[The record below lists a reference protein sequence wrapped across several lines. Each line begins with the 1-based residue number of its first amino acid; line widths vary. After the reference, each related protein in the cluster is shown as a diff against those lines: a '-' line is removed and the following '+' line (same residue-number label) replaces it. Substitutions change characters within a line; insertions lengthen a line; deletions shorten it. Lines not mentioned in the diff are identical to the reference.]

1 MSTGIIAI
9 CVIAYIMIGIFFG
22 ELLFDSKI
30 LKGLTILFLWPPLFA
45 LMILRAIVII
55 PSELGKDLRRYLG

>member
-30 LKGLTILFLWPPLFA
+30 LKGMTILFLWPLLFA
-45 LMILRAIVII
+45 LMILSAIVII
-55 PSELGKDLRRYLG
+55 PRELGKDFRRYLG